1 MGNRENIGFCKGT
14 RVGNGNAMYIR
25 MGLKQKILSERGMQW
40 NCRRLSQQF
49 NSMVEQWEGATA
61 LRNETAV
68 GSVVGDCNGTD
79 GHRK

>member
-1 MGNRENIGFCKGT
+1 
-14 RVGNGNAMYIR
+14 
-25 MGLKQKILSERGMQW
+25 MQW